1 MFFKKKIG
9 SLDYM
14 VVGLGNPGKKYELT
28 RHNVGF
34 RMLDHIADQNRMKVT
49 RAKWNALSAT
59 GNLAGAKVLLLK
71 PTTFMNNSGD
81 AVRQAANFYN
91 LPPERVIVIYDD
103 VTLDPGVLRI
113 RAEGSAGGH
122 NGIKSI
128 IEHLGSDKFPR
139 IKVGVGKKPR
149 PDYDLADW
157 VLAMPSS
164 DDRKK
169 IESRADDVAAALE
182 LMVKDQLTLAQ
193 SKYNG

>member
-1 MFFKKKIG
+1 MFFKKKSG

-14 VVGLGNPGKKYELT
+14 IVGLGNPGKKYELT

-34 RMLDHIADQNRMKVT
+34 RMVDSIAEQNRMKVT

-59 GNLAGAKVLLLK
+59 GTIAGAKVLLLK
-71 PTTFMNNSGD
+71 PTTYMNNSGD

-91 LPPERVIVIYDD
+91 LPPERIIVIYDD

-128 IEHLGSDKFPR
+128 IQNLGSDKFPR
-139 IKVGVGKKPR
+139 VKVGVGKKPR

-164 DDRKK
+164 EDRKK
-169 IESRADDVAAALE
+169 IESRTDDVAAAVE
-182 LMVKDQLTLAQ
+182 LMVKDNLTLAQ